1 MGYIS
6 PVNWI
11 QSLFSRV
18 KISLCLEEIEIH
30 MNVRIPSPLHSEPG
44 LDWSRWKD
52 LDRLLAR
59 VEFSRLREFAMFL
72 DMEIGYYADAE
83 GELRELGDQLSAL
96 RARGILCITK
106 KQ

>member
-1 MGYIS
+1 
-6 PVNWI
+6 
-11 QSLFSRV
+11 
-18 KISLCLEEIEIH
+18 

-59 VEFSRLREFAMFL
+59 VEFSRLRKFAMFL
-72 DMEIGYYADAE
+72 DMEIEYYTDAE